1 MLKQSKNTEV
11 AVFGY
16 QNKEVR
22 SLMIN
27 QEPWFVGKD
36 VCNVLG
42 LINHNRSLGVLDA
55 DERRGYEIVT
65 PSGKQKV
72 VVINESGVYHLIF
85 RSNKP
90 EAKAFRKWVT
100 AEVLPAIRKQG
111 SYTSPAK
118 YREQAIQETIL
129 KAKEVAGSMR
139 ALSQR
144 IGYSDASISRIMT
157 GHIGE
162 YADKYLDELTHACK
176 QVVYRPMLD
185 VKLVEDVIQIEDG
198 KLRNRIY
205 TKLKKGGLI

>member
-16 QNKEVR
+16 GNKEVR

-27 QEPWFVGKD
+27 QEPWFVGLD
-36 VCNVLG
+36 VCDVLG
-42 LINHNRSLGVLDA
+42 LKNPRQSLSTLDE
-55 DERRGYEIVT
+55 DEKLTSVIRTSGQRREVA
-65 PSGKQKV
+65 
-72 VVINESGVYHLIF
+72 VINESGVYHLIF

-111 SYTSPAK
+111 TYTSPAK

-185 VKLVEDVIQIEDG
+185 VKLVEDVLQIEDG

-205 TKLKKGGLI
+205 TKLKKGGLL